1 MAKPT
6 YEDADVMLRLM
17 QMYPAEDAGYIW
29 SDEFIPD
36 YAEFE
41 AKRSDDTEAHG
52 KLRAI
57 LGWYE
62 SIGTL
67 YKYGLLNEDLLFD
80 WLAVDASW
88 GRVKEYALAWREE
101 WGNIHLF
108 ENFEAMAEA
117 QLAWTAARDRAA

>member
-1 MAKPT
+1 MAVPT
-6 YEDADVMLRLM
+6 YDDANVMLQLMRLF
-17 QMYPAEDAGYIW
+17 PVDESNWIW
-29 SDEFIPD
+29 SDEFTPD
-36 YAEFE
+36 YRDWASKQAGRDEARANVRGVLSWFE
-41 AKRSDDTEAHG
+41 SV
-52 KLRAI
+52 
-57 LGWYE
+57 
-62 SIGTL
+62 GTL
-67 YKYGLLNEDLLFD
+67 YKHGLLNEDLLFD